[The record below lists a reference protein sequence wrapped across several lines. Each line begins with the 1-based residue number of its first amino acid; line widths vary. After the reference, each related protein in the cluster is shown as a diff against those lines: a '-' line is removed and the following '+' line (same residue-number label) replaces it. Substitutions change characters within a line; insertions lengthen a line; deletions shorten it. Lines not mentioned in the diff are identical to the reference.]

1 MIDLDESMSVKK
13 NIVETLTIFLQDVTL
28 FKCVK

>member
-1 MIDLDESMSVKK
+1 MIDLDESMSIKI
-13 NIVETLTIFLQDVTL
+13 NIVETLTIVLQDVIV